1 MKKTIIPEFD
11 VADRAILHCGSRCPN
26 LSRFGVK
33 QHPARAPFRG
43 LYRCETAVFF
53 ARNHG
58 AFGAKPSWFHRET
71 ALARWETDEN
81 GFRLKFDV
89 KFQLHAP
96 TDEIR

>member
-1 MKKTIIPEFD
+1 MIIPEFD
-11 VADRAILHCGSRCPN
+11 VADRAILHCGPRCPN
-26 LSRFGVK
+26 LSRFVAK
-33 QHPARAPFRG
+33 QRLARAPVRG
-43 LYRCETAVFF
+43 LYRSEAAFVF

-96 TDEIR
+96 PDEIR